1 MQTKIRYR
9 TGLSQEGG
17 RGRGGGRVI
26 FDMDLDFPNL
36 RKSNKG
42 EKGDFT
48 LESRWINIIQHG
60 NLLKSIDIIIQEFVV
75 SAQ

>member
-17 RGRGGGRVI
+17 GVI
-26 FDMDLDFPNL
+26 FDMDFDFPNL

-42 EKGDFT
+42 EKGDFI
-48 LESRWINIIQHG
+48 LESRWINTIQHG
-60 NLLKSIDIIIQEFVV
+60 NLLKSIDIIIL
-75 SAQ
+75 

>member
-1 MQTKIRYR
+1 VQTKIRYR

-17 RGRGGGRVI
+17 RGGGVLYSTWILIFQIYEGQIRG
-26 FDMDLDFPNL
+26 
-36 RKSNKG
+36 K
-42 EKGDFT
+42 KGDFI

-60 NLLKSIDIIIQEFVV
+60 NLLKSIDIIILEFVV